1 VRAHEA
7 TLPLAFS
14 LLKSEFNDFLFAPI
28 GEEKNGVV
36 LTVLSALARLGVD
49 PWQESAR
56 LAQLSTDK
64 ATQRLTAI
72 LSGLPKG
79 EWTESESE
87 TIAARLIGLLPA
99 RRASRPPSLDPAS
112 RKPRAPSGLMALLF
126 VAAMGGL
133 MFFAVTNFMHPAA
146 VGNSDRSSAP
156 IANSPQVPLPGSR

>member
-1 VRAHEA
+1 MRAHEA

-28 GEEKNGVV
+28 GEEKNGAV

-56 LAQLSTDK
+56 LAQLSTAK

-72 LSGLPKG
+72 ISGLQRG
-79 EWTESESE
+79 QWTEADAE
-87 TIAARLIGLLPA
+87 TIAARLVGLLPA
-99 RRASRPPSLDPAS
+99 KRVFSQPSRDAVS
-112 RKPRAPSGLMALLF
+112 RKSQAPSRLMALLF

>member
-28 GEEKNGVV
+28 GEERDGVV
-36 LTVLSALARLGVD
+36 LTVLSAFARLGVD

-56 LAQLSTDK
+56 LGQLSTDK

-72 LSGLPKG
+72 ISGLPKG
-79 EWTESESE
+79 QWTESDAE
-87 TIAARLIGLLPA
+87 TIAARLVGLLPTK
-99 RRASRPPSLDPAS
+99 RAFRQPSRDTVS
-112 RKPRAPSGLMALLF
+112 RKPEAPSRLMALLF

-146 VGNSDRSSAP
+146 VGSGDRSAAP
-156 IANSPQVPLPGSR
+156 IANSSHVPLPGSR

>member
-1 VRAHEA
+1 MRAHDA

-72 LSGLPKG
+72 ISGLPKG
-79 EWTESESE
+79 RWTESDAE
-87 TIAARLIGLLPA
+87 TIAGRLVGLLPA
-99 RRASRPPSLDPAS
+99 KRASRPPSLDPAS
-112 RKPRAPSGLMALLF
+112 RKARVPPRVMALLF

-133 MFFAVTNFMHPAA
+133 MFFAITNYVHPAA
-146 VGNSDRSSAP
+146 VGTSDRSSAP
-156 IANSPQVPLPGSR
+156 VANSPQVPLPESQ

>member
-28 GEEKNGVV
+28 GEEKNGAV

-56 LAQLSTDK
+56 LAQLSTAK

-72 LSGLPKG
+72 ISGLQRG
-79 EWTESESE
+79 QWTEADAE
-87 TIAARLIGLLPA
+87 TIAARLVGLLPA
-99 RRASRPPSLDPAS
+99 KRVFSQPSRDAVS
-112 RKPRAPSGLMALLF
+112 RKSQAPSRLMALLF

>member
-1 VRAHEA
+1 MRAHEA

-28 GEEKNGVV
+28 GEEKNGAV

-72 LSGLPKG
+72 ISGLPKG
-79 EWTESESE
+79 QWTESDAE
-87 TIAARLIGLLPA
+87 TIAARLVGLLPTKY
-99 RRASRPPSLDPAS
+99 ASRPPSLDPAS
-112 RKPRAPSGLMALLF
+112 RKPRAPTGLMALLL

-133 MFFAVTNFMHPAA
+133 MFFAVTNFMRPAA
-146 VGNSDRSSAP
+146 IGNSDRSAAS
-156 IANSPQVPLPGSR
+156 IANSPHVPLPESK

>member
-1 VRAHEA
+1 MRAHDA

-56 LAQLSTDK
+56 LAQLSADK

-72 LSGLPKG
+72 ILGLPKG
-79 EWTESESE
+79 QWTESDAE
-87 TIAARLIGLLPA
+87 TIAARLVGLLPA
-99 RRASRPPSLDPAS
+99 KRASRPPSLDPAS
-112 RKPRAPSGLMALLF
+112 RKARVPPRLMALLF
-126 VAAMGGL
+126 VAAMGG
-133 MFFAVTNFMHPAA
+133 MVFFAVTNFMHPGA

-156 IANSPQVPLPGSR
+156 ITNSPQVPLPESQ